1 VEEKFKMAA
10 SNFKNPPMFGP
21 GISYETWKNELE
33 IWRRM
38 TDVDEKKQALAVTLS
53 WKVRRE
59 RKPWKLTL
67 KNCVTR
73 MEYKHSSANQTR
85 FFSGMLI

>member
-1 VEEKFKMAA
+1 
-10 SNFKNPPMFGP
+10 MFGP

-53 WKVRRE
+53 LQGQARAKAV
-59 RKPWKLTL
+59 
-67 KNCVTR
+67 NCVTR
-73 MEYKHSSANQTR
+73 MEYKHSSAN
-85 FFSGMLI
+85 

>member
-1 VEEKFKMAA
+1 MEAKLKIMA
-10 SNFKNPPMFGP
+10 SNFKNPPMFGQ

-33 IWRRM
+33 IWHRM
-38 TDVDEKKQALAVTLS
+38 TVVDEKKLLYHC
-53 WKVRRE
+53 KVRRE

-73 MEYKHSSANQTR
+73 IEYKHSSAN
-85 FFSGMLI
+85 